1 MSGSTSTPETS
12 ATAING
18 LAAYIGVRRHELGL
32 SLRQLEAVSGIS
44 FSWLSKLE
52 TRHSADLPTGA
63 TLVALARSLETT
75 VSELL
80 VAANVDVTT
89 VLPPPK
95 IYNAL
100 RRDAAAGA
108 GATP

>member
-1 MSGSTSTPETS
+1 MSGKSPTPES
-12 ATAING
+12 SSVAING

-32 SLRQLEAVSGIS
+32 SLRQLEAASGIS

-52 TRHSADLPTGA
+52 TRHSRDLPTGA

-80 VAANVDVTT
+80 IAANVDVMT
-89 VLPPPK
+89 VLPSPK
-95 IYNAL
+95 KYNVL
-100 RRDAAAGA
+100 RRQAAAGA
-108 GATP
+108 TP